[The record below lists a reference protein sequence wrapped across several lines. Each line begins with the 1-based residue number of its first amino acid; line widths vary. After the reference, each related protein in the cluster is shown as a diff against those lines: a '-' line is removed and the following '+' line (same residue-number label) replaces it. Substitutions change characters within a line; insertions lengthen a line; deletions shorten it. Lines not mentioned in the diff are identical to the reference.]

1 MSALAGILN
10 FNGAPVDRKV
20 LEAFGRRLANH
31 GPDGGGQKQ
40 AATVGMVFRAFHTDR
55 ESRLEKQP
63 LVTTAGH
70 MLVWDGRLDNRPELL
85 SQLRDHFDGCP
96 TDAEIVTASYL
107 HWGIDFLSRLIGDF
121 AFSLWDQRTRTLL
134 LVRDAFGTRP
144 VYYQVTPQCIAWSSD
159 LAPLLDLSP
168 LPVAVDREYVAGY
181 LSNAQEFD
189 RTAYKNIHSVP
200 PGFAL
205 VVRDDRIE
213 KCEFWRPNPEH
224 RIRYRRDSDYEE
236 HFRDLFRDAVRCR
249 LRSDGPVWAELSG
262 GLDSS
267 SIVCMADQIVESGES
282 ETSQLETVSYVY
294 DNSPASDERRFIRE
308 VEHQRGQTGHYF
320 HEDESVGRF
329 LELDLATIVRP
340 NPIYRFT
347 ARHDWVRARMQQT
360 GSRVLLSGVAG
371 DNVMWSGVQVSP
383 QLADLL
389 VQLKLASLHRQ
400 VTLWSQ
406 ATRDSYTGTLWRGAV
421 LPVLPQTL
429 RNRLSSEAVISTL
442 IDRDFA
448 KRMNLRER
456 STNASDPWNFKRPSA
471 RAEASMLSASIRAVA
486 SCYYRDRVP
495 TEYRFPFLHR
505 PLIEFLLATPIEQK
519 VRPGENRS
527 FQRRALRGV
536 LPPAIVR
543 RQSKRWPTEAL
554 CRTLANNWGEV
565 EWLFKE
571 PRVCDYGF
579 VDAPAFAAAAKRIR
593 HGVQNMAADLTII
606 LSIELWLRALE
617 SRQSSSLQ
625 QATET
630 EEQEDDVYLPHR
642 LRCMFQH

>member
-55 ESRLEKQP
+55 ESRIERQP
-63 LVTTAGH
+63 LFTTAGH
-70 MLVWDGRLDNRPELL
+70 MLAWDGRLDNRPELL
-85 SQLRDHFDGCP
+85 SQLRDHVDGCP
-96 TDAEIVTASYL
+96 TDVEIVTASYL
-107 HWGIDFLSRLIGDF
+107 RWGIDFLSHLIGDF
-121 AFSLWDQRTRTLL
+121 ALSLWDQRTRTLL
-134 LVRDAFGTRP
+134 LARDAFGTRP
-144 VYYQVTPQCIAWSSD
+144 IYYELTSQCVAWSSD
-159 LAPLLDLSP
+159 LASLLDLST

-181 LSNAQEFD
+181 LSNTPELD

-205 VVRDDRIE
+205 VVRDDRVE
-213 KCEFWRPNPEH
+213 KREFWRPDPDH
-224 RIRYRRDSDYEE
+224 QIRYRRDSDYEE

-249 LRSDGPVWAELSG
+249 LRSDSPVWAELSG

-267 SIVCMADQIVESGES
+267 SIVCMADQIVASGES
-282 ETSQLETVSYVY
+282 ETSRVETVSYVY
-294 DNSPASDERRFIRE
+294 DNAPASDERRFIAE
-308 VEHQRGQTGHYF
+308 VEQQIGRTGHYF

-360 GSRVLLSGVAG
+360 GSRVLLSGVGG
-371 DNVMWSGVQVSP
+371 DNVMWSGSEVSP

-389 VQLKLASLHRQ
+389 VQLELRSLHRQ
-400 VTLWSQ
+400 ITSWSQ
-406 ATRDSYTGTLWRGAV
+406 ATRGSYAGTLWRGAV
-421 LPVLPQTL
+421 LPLLPLTL
-429 RNRLSSEAVISTL
+429 RTRLSFPVSPLV
-442 IDRDFA
+442 DHDFA
-448 KRMNLRER
+448 ERMNMRER
-456 STNASDPWNFKRPSA
+456 STNASGPWNFKRPSA
-471 RAEASMLSASIRAVA
+471 RADASMLSASVRAVA

-505 PLIEFLLATPIEQK
+505 PLVEFLLAIPIEQK
-519 VRPGENRS
+519 LRPGENRS
-527 FQRRALRGV
+527 LQRRALKEV
-536 LPPAIVR
+536 LPPAILN
-543 RQSKRWPTEAL
+543 RQSKRWSTEAL
-554 CRTLANNWGEV
+554 CRALANNWHEV

-571 PRVCDYGF
+571 PRVCEYGF
-579 VDAPAFAAAAKRIR
+579 VDAPAFAEAAKRIR
-593 HGVQNMAADLTII
+593 HGVQNMAADLTVI
-606 LSIELWLRALE
+606 LSVELWLRALE
-617 SRQSSSLQ
+617 SRESSLQ

-630 EEQEDDVYLPHR
+630 EEQEDELYLPHR